1 MITRPPVT
9 AAAASRL
16 GGNRVKVFVSSTSR
30 DLSEYRAAAI
40 RSLRRLGHQVTA
52 MEEFT
57 ATAAYPLDRVLE
69 LVRDADAYVVIV
81 AWRYGFLPETARAK
95 NLPKV
100 EDPNERRSIT
110 EWEYLAARENP
121 DRPILAF
128 LLADSAA
135 WPPQDMDG
143 FDPRSPGD
151 VDSPERVRI
160 FRARLMSDHIVS
172 FFSTPDQLVLGR
184 RGDCD
189 GPAVAPSRDQPNR
202 PGQPDPGRDDS
213 S

>member
-1 MITRPPVT
+1 M
-9 AAAASRL
+9 
-16 GGNRVKVFVSSTSR
+16 KVFVSSTSR

-143 FDPRSPGD
+143 FDPRSPAA
-151 VDSPERVRI
+151 STLPSEYASSARV
-160 FRARLMSDHIVS
+160 S
-172 FFSTPDQLVLGR
+172 
-184 RGDCD
+184 
-189 GPAVAPSRDQPNR
+189 
-202 PGQPDPGRDDS
+202 
-213 S
+213 

>member
-69 LVRDADAYVVIV
+69 LVRDADAYVVIGCL
-81 AWRYGFLPETARAK
+81 AIWISPRDCPGEASSAR
-95 NLPKV
+95 
-100 EDPNERRSIT
+100 
-110 EWEYLAARENP
+110 
-121 DRPILAF
+121 
-128 LLADSAA
+128 
-135 WPPQDMDG
+135 
-143 FDPRSPGD
+143 
-151 VDSPERVRI
+151 
-160 FRARLMSDHIVS
+160 VS
-172 FFSTPDQLVLGR
+172 
-184 RGDCD
+184 
-189 GPAVAPSRDQPNR
+189 
-202 PGQPDPGRDDS
+202 
-213 S
+213 